1 MLKEFLRTICTARR
15 RLNRF
20 GQSKKIVDDVEI
32 YRIENVIN
40 WDEPQ
45 IKRWIIQNANLVKKV
60 CPSQY
65 KKQYYLI
72 LNNI

>member
-1 MLKEFLRTICTARR
+1 MLKEFLKTICTARR

-20 GQSKKIVDDVEI
+20 GQSQKIVDDIEI

-40 WDEPQ
+40 WDESK
-45 IKRWIIQNANLVKKV
+45 IKSWTIQNANLVKKV

-72 LNNI
+72 LNNL